1 MFSRDSRRRNKE
13 AFLQKIGAHAKGD
26 DERFLRKVQQHGDLE
41 QRVYDAQR
49 AVYDYSCAVHALAA
63 AGCRVAAALEALG
76 DTSDDAA
83 THRELAAYVSRAADG
98 RDVGGP
104 AALHA
109 FREMVDE
116 PLAAAGRN
124 ATAVDLVTK
133 RRDCRLDRDSFA
145 TRKLDDR
152 LDEANCKLDGLTEA
166 CEAEFDA
173 FRGRVGAAVTR
184 VLGALGGV
192 ECAWACGVAGPATA
206 ACEAVADRGSPA
218 LKTFSSAALAR
229 VAAHR
234 RDLAR
239 ARDAEAT
246 RLAEETAAAAEAA
259 GLEAAAAAAPPPE
272 PATPPAAS
280 PPKRRDS
287 VKMPTGRAEAPPL
300 PTGDRPAPRL
310 PARPTPAEP
319 PVEIVSALH
328 AYAGQRSGDLSFAAG
343 DRITVVSKKANGW
356 WIGFVDDPSAKGEF
370 PSNYVAPPPPP

>member
-49 AVYDYSCAVHALAA
+49 AVYDYSCAVHARVA

-83 THRELAAYVSRAADG
+83 THRELAAYR
-98 RDVGGP
+98 R
-104 AALHA
+104 
-109 FREMVDE
+109 
-116 PLAAAGRN
+116 GRN

-152 LDEANCKLDGLTEA
+152 LDEANCKLDGLTGA

-206 ACEAVADRGSPA
+206 ACEDVADRGSPA

-229 VAAHR
+229 AAAHR

-259 GLEAAAAAAPPPE
+259 GLEAAAAAAPR
-272 PATPPAAS
+272 ARDAAS
-280 PPKRRDS
+280 ASPRRRDS

-328 AYAGQRSGDLSFAAG
+328 AYAGQPSGDLSFAAG
-343 DRITVVSKKANGW
+343 DRITVVSKKADGW

>member
-26 DERFLRKVQQHGDLE
+26 DERFLRK
-41 QRVYDAQR
+41 R
-49 AVYDYSCAVHALAA
+49 
-63 AGCRVAAALEALG
+63 
-76 DTSDDAA
+76 
-83 THRELAAYVSRAADG
+83 
-98 RDVGGP
+98 P

-152 LDEANCKLDGLTEA
+152 LDEANCKLDGLTGA

-206 ACEAVADRGSPA
+206 ACEDVADRGSPA
-218 LKTFSSAALAR
+218 LKTFSAA
-229 VAAHR
+229 
-234 RDLAR
+234 
-239 ARDAEAT
+239 
-246 RLAEETAAAAEAA
+246 TA
-259 GLEAAAAAAPPPE
+259 
-272 PATPPAAS
+272 
-280 PPKRRDS
+280 
-287 VKMPTGRAEAPPL
+287 
-300 PTGDRPAPRL
+300 
-310 PARPTPAEP
+310 
-319 PVEIVSALH
+319 VEIP
-328 AYAGQRSGDLSFAAG
+328 R
-343 DRITVVSKKANGW
+343 
-356 WIGFVDDPSAKGEF
+356 FVA
-370 PSNYVAPPPPP
+370 

>member
-98 RDVGGP
+98 RAAQDV
-104 AALHA
+104 
-109 FREMVDE
+109 
-116 PLAAAGRN
+116 
-124 ATAVDLVTK
+124 
-133 RRDCRLDRDSFA
+133 RR
-145 TRKLDDR
+145 
-152 LDEANCKLDGLTEA
+152 G
-166 CEAEFDA
+166 
-173 FRGRVGAAVTR
+173 
-184 VLGALGGV
+184 
-192 ECAWACGVAGPATA
+192 
-206 ACEAVADRGSPA
+206 
-218 LKTFSSAALAR
+218 AR

-259 GLEAAAAAAPPPE
+259 GLEAAARRRR
-272 PATPPAAS
+272 S
-280 PPKRRDS
+280 PRRRPRRRQRRDS

-328 AYAGQRSGDLSFAAG
+328 AYARGRSGDLSFAAG
-343 DRITVVSKKANGW
+343 DRITVVSKKADGW

-370 PSNYVAPPPPP
+370 ATRRAAPPP